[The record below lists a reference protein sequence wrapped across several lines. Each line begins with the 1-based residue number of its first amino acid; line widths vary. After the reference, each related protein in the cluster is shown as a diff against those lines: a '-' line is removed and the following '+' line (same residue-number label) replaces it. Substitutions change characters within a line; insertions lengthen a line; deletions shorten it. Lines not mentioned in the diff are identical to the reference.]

1 MPGLQQLTDLYGP
14 DQLTLLAVNFKESRA
29 QVLKFAQA
37 VDLQLPL
44 LLDPQGAVAA
54 RLQEV
59 FSVLEHQLSS
69 SPRGLAVLRQ
79 VQALEAELEA
89 EVLHRSR
96 RIAAA

>member
-1 MPGLQQLTDLYGP
+1 MHQDT
-14 DQLTLLAVNFKESRA
+14 
-29 QVLKFAQA
+29 
-37 VDLQLPL
+37 
-44 LLDPQGAVAA
+44 AA
-54 RLQEV
+54 RQENPAFWTTAERLQEV